1 MILKYKNEYND
12 YYELLTFQLRKRLN
26 VLEKRKYI
34 LVYLLVPFMI
44 VFLYGW
50 SKGYVTDIKLI
61 SNFIF
66 WGIVMV
72 IRVKYSIIALAIQK
86 NILNILIKSNN
97 LLSEKQLEIN
107 EEKQEIVFT
116 QDTGEICNFVFKD
129 IKDIFQTEDRI
140 FILRKY
146 DNSYVCTPII
156 PNNVFKDIRDK
167 EKFIDLIS
175 KYISQ
180 Q

>member
-12 YYELLTFQLRKRLN
+12 YYEFLTFQLRKRLN
-26 VLEKRKYI
+26 VLEKRKYF

-86 NILNILIKSNN
+86 KILNVLIKLNH

-107 EEKQEIVFT
+107 EEKQEMVFT
-116 QDTGEICNFVFKD
+116 QATGEIYSFAFKN
-129 IKDIFQTEDRI
+129 IKDIVQTKDRI

-156 PNNVFKDIRDK
+156 PNNAFKDIKEK
-167 EKFIDLIS
+167 EKFIHLIS

-180 Q
+180 

>member
-12 YYELLTFQLRKRLN
+12 YYEFLTFQLSERLN

-34 LVYLLVPFMI
+34 LIYLLVPFMI

-50 SKGYVTDIKLI
+50 SKGYVSDIKLV

-72 IRVKYSIIALAIQK
+72 IRVKYSIISFSIQK
-86 NILNILIKSNN
+86 KILNILIKSNN

-107 EEKQEIVFT
+107 EEKQEVVFT
-116 QDTGEICNFVFKD
+116 QATGEICNFVFKD
-129 IKDIFQTEDRI
+129 IKDIVQT
-140 FILRKY
+140 
-146 DNSYVCTPII
+146 
-156 PNNVFKDIRDK
+156 
-167 EKFIDLIS
+167 
-175 KYISQ
+175 
-180 Q
+180 